1 MREMGAEKGE
11 GRPSRTPRRH
21 RAPTLAGRRLQLNVG
36 WKSGMRTGRNVMNRR
51 SIMLAG
57 TTVLGLAIAALPQIG
72 VAQTVAPPVDSL
84 TSFVEQER
92 GLLARFHMIP
102 IVVPRGERV
111 GNSYDRETSILIT
124 NTDDCFPKLQIR
136 KDHGQ
141 LPSMTAYSEQ
151 GLAAALGA
159 GGIAD
164 AEGGTSSKR
173 VYVLSFRDVEVQNAS
188 VVALRTR
195 SR

>member
-1 MREMGAEKGE
+1 
-11 GRPSRTPRRH
+11 
-21 RAPTLAGRRLQLNVG
+21 
-36 WKSGMRTGRNVMNRR
+36 MNRR